1 MKERQ
6 RRQRAGGVIDRRF
19 GENDPNMDPEEKM
32 LERFAKEKQV
42 SCRLHG
48 NLLQARTRNSALY
61 NLEDEDQLTH
71 FGQSLAEIDDFDQ
84 TELLGVS
91 DDDGAISSDKTND
104 RGH

>member
-1 MKERQ
+1 M
-6 RRQRAGGVIDRRF
+6 
-19 GENDPNMDPEEKM
+19 
-32 LERFAKEKQV
+32 
-42 SCRLHG
+42 
-48 NLLQARTRNSALY
+48 QARTRNSALY

-91 DDDGAISSDKTND
+91 DDDGTVSSDETND